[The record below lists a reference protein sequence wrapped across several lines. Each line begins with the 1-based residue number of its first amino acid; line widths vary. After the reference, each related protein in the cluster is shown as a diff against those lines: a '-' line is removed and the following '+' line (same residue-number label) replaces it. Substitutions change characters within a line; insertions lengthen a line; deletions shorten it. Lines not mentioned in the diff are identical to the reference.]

1 MSKICVSITH
11 AKDDVDKATV
21 GFVIANASIASDQE
35 TVVFLSSEGARLAE
49 EGYADD
55 LHEEGFAPLKELIT
69 NYAEAGGTIWVC
81 SPCYK
86 KRGLDE
92 GKLINGAT
100 IVGGAKLVE
109 YMSQG
114 ASCVSY

>member
-86 KRGLDE
+86 KRGLDD

>member
-86 KRGLDE
+86 KRGLDD

-109 YMSQG
+109 YMAQG

>member
-81 SPCYK
+81 SPGYK
-86 KRGLDE
+86 KRGLDD

>member
-86 KRGLDE
+86 KRGLDD
-92 GKLINGAT
+92 GKLSNGAT

>member
-49 EGYADD
+49 EGYADG

-109 YMSQG
+109 YMAQG

>member
-1 MSKICVSITH
+1 MSKICASITH

>member
-109 YMSQG
+109 YMAQG